1 MEIGVLSSI
10 VLNNP
15 LQINVKE
22 QYSLY
27 DEESLE
33 LIQNCYPYFYN
44 ESRIISTIVF
54 SILFLSIIN
63 SIYFLVLFKKQNK
76 VTIIFA
82 IQLS

>member
-10 VLNNP
+10 VLNDP

-63 SIYFLVLFKKQNK
+63 SIYLLILFKKQNK

-82 IQLS
+82 ILL

>member
-44 ESRIISTIVF
+44 ESRIIFTIVF
-54 SILFLSIIN
+54 SILF
-63 SIYFLVLFKKQNK
+63 
-76 VTIIFA
+76 
-82 IQLS
+82 